1 MERLD
6 AVLDDYVNSHSEE
19 EREELID
26 FLFNYLTTEELNNLL
41 RKWKKQ
47 EENKKIKS

>member
-6 AVLDDYVNSHSEE
+6 AVLDDYINSHPEE

-47 EENKKIKS
+47 QENKKIKS